1 MYFSCRYIYPISL
14 YLLYQIYL
22 KDTFKEKLDMF
33 LKDIPDCP
41 MTQDL
46 TPDPINRLSCKNS
59 NSLFDWI
66 TERRLE
72 VVCSDEPCRIEF

>member
-1 MYFSCRYIYPISL
+1 
-14 YLLYQIYL
+14 
-22 KDTFKEKLDMF
+22 MF

-41 MTQDL
+41 MTPDL

-66 TERRLE
+66 LHLNMTEKEAGSSPFRQAL
-72 VVCSDEPCRIEF
+72 

>member
-1 MYFSCRYIYPISL
+1 
-14 YLLYQIYL
+14 
-22 KDTFKEKLDMF
+22 MF

-41 MTQDL
+41 MTPDL

-66 TERRLE
+66 TERRPE
-72 VVCSDEPCRIEF
+72 VVHSDEPYRIKF